1 MFNTENTCLVD
12 QMKVVYVNLLMLI
25 VYLLFHTSMLCIY
38 YQQEPINTF
47 LPLQCPLRR
56 QYISFVDWHISLL
69 STMWEFWCM
78 EIQPCFFS
86 LLEYM
91 YSLSR
96 EWGSYWAYSRGQVIK
111 TVTAK
116 THKNRG
122 SLFAEYH
129 HPSTY
134 MRVIVLNA
142 TFNNISALLHLW
154 FYTVL

>member
-1 MFNTENTCLVD
+1 
-12 QMKVVYVNLLMLI
+12 
-25 VYLLFHTSMLCIY
+25 
-38 YQQEPINTF
+38 
-47 LPLQCPLRR
+47 
-56 QYISFVDWHISLL
+56 
-69 STMWEFWCM
+69 
-78 EIQPCFFS
+78 
-86 LLEYM
+86 M

-111 TVTAK
+111 TVTAT

-134 MRVIVLNA
+134 MRVIVFNA
-142 TFNNISALLHLW
+142 TFNNISALSHLW